1 MSIKFEDDRLREI
14 EQAQASLRAS
24 IEDTRRLSEKA
35 QQLLEKRRQQSSGD
49 RD

>member
-24 IEDTRRLSEKA
+24 IEDTRRLSEKT
-35 QQLLEKRRQQSSGD
+35 QQLLEKRRAPLSDG
-49 RD
+49 RE